1 MPVVVQFFLRE
12 MVEMRYKSIFTLV
25 FLIIPFFVIT
35 STSAEIFEL
44 VHDYDID
51 AFDIESADFNN
62 DGFRIL

>member
-1 MPVVVQFFLRE
+1 
-12 MVEMRYKSIFTLV
+12 MRYKSIFTLV